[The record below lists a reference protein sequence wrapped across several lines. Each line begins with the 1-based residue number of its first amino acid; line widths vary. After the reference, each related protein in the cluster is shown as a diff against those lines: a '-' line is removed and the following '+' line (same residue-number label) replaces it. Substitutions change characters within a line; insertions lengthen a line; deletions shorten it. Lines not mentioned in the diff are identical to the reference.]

1 MSGLTQT
8 WQEYRKRMLDETS
21 RFIEWG
27 LKHPDLVIEIPAK
40 RVGEGGF
47 PKGAGEWFWG
57 VVLSASTDA
66 KIQFWR
72 DFLLRRP
79 MQFLLRRHRS

>member
-1 MSGLTQT
+1 MSRLAET
-8 WQEYRKRMLDETS
+8 WRQHRKRMLDETS

-40 RVGEGGF
+40 PVGESGF
-47 PKGAGEWFWG
+47 PKGVGEWFWG
-57 VVLSASTDA
+57 IVLSTNTDS

-72 DFLLRRP
+72 DMLLRRP
-79 MQFLLRRHRS
+79 MQFLQRRR

>member
-1 MSGLTQT
+1 MSRLGET
-8 WQEYRKRMLDETS
+8 WQEHRKCMLDETS

-40 RVGEGGF
+40 PVGESGF
-47 PKGAGEWFWG
+47 PKGVGEWFWG
-57 VVLSASTDA
+57 IALSTSTDA

-79 MQFLLRRHRS
+79 MQFLRRRCS

>member
-1 MSGLTQT
+1 MSRLAET
-8 WQEYRKRMLDETS
+8 WQQHRRRMLDETS

-27 LKHPDLVIEIPAK
+27 LKHPDLVIGIPSK
-40 RVGEGGF
+40 PVGEGGF
-47 PKGAGEWFWG
+47 PKGVGEWFWG
-57 VVLSASTDA
+57 IVLSTQPTA

-79 MQFLLRRHRS
+79 MQWLQRRR